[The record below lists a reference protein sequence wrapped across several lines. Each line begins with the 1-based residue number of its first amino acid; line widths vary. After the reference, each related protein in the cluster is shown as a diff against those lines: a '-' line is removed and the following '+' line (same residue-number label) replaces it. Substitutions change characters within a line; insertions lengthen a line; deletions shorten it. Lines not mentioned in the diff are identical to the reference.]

1 MYLAELRARA
11 HHPAPVGIVG
21 VGRMGRGIVDQISTM
36 TGMRVRALA
45 DLDGDRALR
54 AFVENGWD
62 RDQVSVT
69 DDLGA
74 ASDAL
79 RAGRAV
85 VTEDP
90 LLVPRLE
97 LEAVVE
103 ATGSPE
109 TGAQVA
115 ATAIEGRHHTVM
127 LNVEADVVVGPL
139 LAARAREA
147 GVVYTLA
154 SGDQPGAIFEMV
166 EWARTL
172 GFEVVCA
179 GRGTVRFPDDR
190 HATPEKYA
198 EMAARNRM
206 NPKMYNEFRDGTKS
220 QLEMVAVSNVLRMPP
235 ARRGMHEPFCTWQ
248 DLGKVFSSRQ
258 DGGILEDRG
267 VVDMA
272 NAVDERGEYVH
283 EDKVF
288 PGVFVVVT
296 SGHAGVRSAVGSLF
310 EPGFGG
316 TPQQW
321 GPNWGLFRP
330 YHLACVEVPM
340 AVARAII
347 AGRPTGDLEGGPV
360 AELVTVAKDDLEP
373 GDQLDGGGG
382 RTVYGLSERF
392 EVARRESL
400 LPFGFAY
407 EGTRVRRPVVRDQ
420 VLTWEDVEADTSSPL
435 YRMRQEQ
442 DRLLG

>member
-11 HHPAPVGIVG
+11 NDPARVGIVG
-21 VGRMGRGIVDQISTM
+21 VGRMGRGIADQISTM

-45 DLDGDRALR
+45 DLYGDRALR
-54 AFVENGWD
+54 GFVENGWD
-62 RDQVSVT
+62 RDQVCVT
-69 DDLGA
+69 EHLGTA
-74 ASDAL
+74 ADAL

-85 VTEDP
+85 ATEDP

-115 ATAIEGRHHTVM
+115 AATIDSRHHAVM

-166 EWARTL
+166 EWARAL

-179 GRGTVRFPDDR
+179 GRGTVLFPDDH
-190 HATPEKYA
+190 HATPETYA

-235 ARRGMHEPFCTWQ
+235 ARRGMHEPYCRWQ
-248 DLGKVFSSRQ
+248 DLGRVFALKGE
-258 DGGILEDRG
+258 GGILDGPG

-272 NAVDERGEYVH
+272 NAVNQLGEYVH

-296 SGHAGVRSAVGSLF
+296 SRHEGVRSAVGSLF

-340 AVARAII
+340 SVARAVI
-347 AGRPTGDLEGGPV
+347 AGRPTGELEGGPV
-360 AELVTVAKDDLEP
+360 AELVTIAKQDLEP
-373 GDQLDGGGG
+373 GDKLDGGGG
-382 RTVYGLSERF
+382 RTVYGLSERY
-392 EVARRESL
+392 EVARRLNL

-407 EGTRVRRPVVRDQ
+407 EGTQVKRPVARDQ
-420 VLTWEDVEADTSSPL
+420 VVTWDDVEADTSTPL
-435 YRMRQEQ
+435 YQMRQDQ
-442 DRLLG
+442 DRLFP